1 MKSREA
7 LRIIDKKIKD
17 GLTKKEIFTELTG
30 KVKFRTDLLQM
41 LAMVPDPE
49 LRSNHMFLNRLLFTL
64 LIIVAGVRI
73 ISGLY
78 FVINTSL
85 LLLPFLLFGVLM
97 AVFFAYMVWNFRGN
111 VYRIL
116 GLFGIV
122 ELLKSLSNIE
132 VWNSYTSLDWI
143 LNLLLNYIPVSLIVI
158 LSFYIGFK
166 VFPYYG
172 FWGMLQEK
180 KLDI

>member
-1 MKSREA
+1 MQGRQA
-7 LRIIDKKIKD
+7 LKIIGKRVRD
-17 GLTKKEIFTELTG
+17 GHPKKEIFEELIG

-41 LAMVPDPE
+41 LAMVPDRE
-49 LRSNHMFLNRLLFTL
+49 LRAKYQNLNKVLFIL
-64 LIIVAGVRI
+64 LILVTVVKGIYASYLTLNSSIFMTPFILFATFVAG
-73 ISGLY
+73 
-78 FVINTSL
+78 
-85 LLLPFLLFGVLM
+85 
-97 AVFFAYMVWNFRGN
+97 FFAFMVWNFRGFI
-111 VYRIL
+111 YRIL

-122 ELLKSLSNIE
+122 GILERIANFEEWTSYSSIE
-132 VWNSYTSLDWI
+132 WVLDLA
-143 LNLLLNYIPVSLIVI
+143 LNLIPVSLIVI